1 MISMIQKRIHINRKW
16 LLSVSVMLPLC
27 FFYVAQL
34 GFPCSTFMLKR
45 GSVLIVGHNLDERGH
60 VPGVVVINKR
70 NVFKRGKSWYEIL
83 SGKPAPNPPL
93 KWISKYGSVT
103 FNPFC
108 RDFPDGGMNEAGLFI
123 EEMTLQGTSFP
134 EDESKPLVFM
144 MQWMQYVLDNYETI
158 DQVIQSAHEFTIDGW
173 TWHFFTADRKG
184 NAAVIEFLDGEVK
197 VFEKDRL
204 PVTALCNTKYN
215 AEMQSLRTYEG
226 FGGDQ
231 AIDLD
236 NKKQPRFV
244 HAAQMLKDYDP
255 SERPA
260 VEYGFDIL
268 AQLERGGTRWS
279 FVCDLKNLKAYFRT
293 SISPKIKEL
302 DLKSFDLSCQTP
314 VKMLDIHSSLT
325 GNVEKNFRDY
335 SLEYNREF
343 VKKALKE
350 LGESFENFLTSKGST
365 LNQVI
370 ERLAGFS
377 ELTRCTK

>member
-1 MISMIQKRIHINRKW
+1 MLQKRIHIYRKA
-16 LLSVSVMLPLC
+16 LLSVSILLPLC
-27 FFYVAQL
+27 FFFVAQY
-34 GFPCSTFMLKR
+34 GFPCSTFMLKK

-70 NVFKRGKSWYEIL
+70 DVFKRGKSWHEIL
-83 SGKPAPNPPL
+83 SGNPAPNPPL
-93 KWISKYGSVT
+93 EWISKYGSVT

-158 DQVIQSAHEFTIDGW
+158 DQVIQSAHDFTIDGW
-173 TWHFFTADRKG
+173 TWHFFTADRNG

-197 VFEKDRL
+197 VFKDDKL
-204 PVTALCNTKYN
+204 PVTALCNTQYN
-215 AEMQSLRTYEG
+215 AEMERLGKYKG

-231 AIDLD
+231 AMDFD
-236 NKKQPRFV
+236 NNSLPRFV
-244 HAAQMLKDYDP
+244 HAAQMLKGYDP

-268 AQLERGGTRWS
+268 TQLERGGTQWS
-279 FVCDLKNLKAYFRT
+279 FVCDLKSLKAYFRT
-293 SISPKIKEL
+293 SRASKIKEL
-302 DLKSFDLSCQTP
+302 DLKSFDLSCKTP
-314 VKMLDIHSSLT
+314 VKMLDIHSRLA
-325 GNVEKNFRDY
+325 GNVEEDFQDY
-335 SLEYNREF
+335 SLDYNRKF
-343 VKKALKE
+343 VKKALQE
-350 LGESFENFLTSKGST
+350 LGKDFENFLTSRGST

-377 ELTRCTK
+377 ELTRCQK

>member
-1 MISMIQKRIHINRKW
+1 MKSIVKKRIHVNRKG
-16 LLSVSVMLPLC
+16 LLSIFILLPLC
-27 FFYVAQL
+27 FFLVAQV
-34 GFPCSTFMLKR
+34 GFPCSTFMLKK
-45 GSVLIVGHNLDERGH
+45 GNVLIVGHNLDERGH

-70 NVFKRGKSWYEIL
+70 GVFKRGKSWSEIL
-83 SGKPAPNPPL
+83 SGKPSPNPPL
-93 KWISKYGSVT
+93 EWISNYGSVT

-123 EEMTLQGTSFP
+123 EEMTLQGTRFP

-144 MQWMQYVLDNYETI
+144 MQWMQYVLDNYETV
-158 DQVIQSAHEFTIDGW
+158 DQVIQSAHDFVIDGW
-173 TWHFFTADRKG
+173 AWHFFTADQKG
-184 NAAVIEFLDGEVK
+184 NAAVIEFLGGEVK

-204 PVTALCNTKYN
+204 PVTALCNTKYGE
-215 AEMQSLRTYEG
+215 EMQKLRKYEG

-236 NKKQPRFV
+236 DRKTSRFV
-244 HAAQMLKDYDP
+244 HAAQMLNHYDP

-293 SISPKIKEL
+293 SRSQKIKEL
-302 DLKSFDLSCQTP
+302 DLKSFDLSCETP
-314 VKMLDIHSSLT
+314 VKMLDIHSSLA
-325 GNVEKNFRDY
+325 GNVEENFREY
-335 SLEYNREF
+335 SLDYNRECI
-343 VKKALKE
+343 KKALKE
-350 LGESFENFLTSKGST
+350 LGKDFENFLTSRGST

-377 ELTRCTK
+377 ESTRCKK

>member
-1 MISMIQKRIHINRKW
+1 MIQKRIHIYRKV
-16 LLSVSVMLPLC
+16 LLSVSILLPLC
-27 FFYVAQL
+27 FFFVAQN
-34 GFPCSTFMLKR
+34 GFPCSTFMLKK

-70 NVFKRGKSWYEIL
+70 DVFKRGKSWYEIL

-93 KWISKYGSVT
+93 EWISKYGSVT

-158 DQVIQSAHEFTIDGW
+158 DQVIQSAHDFTIDGW
-173 TWHFFTADRKG
+173 TWHFFTADRNG

-197 VFEKDRL
+197 VFKEDKL
-204 PVTALCNTKYN
+204 PVTALCNIKYN
-215 AEMQSLRTYEG
+215 VEMERLGKYKG

-231 AIDLD
+231 AIDFD
-236 NKKQPRFV
+236 NNRLPRFV
-244 HAAQMLKDYDP
+244 HAAQMLKGYDP
-255 SERPA
+255 SEMPD
-260 VEYGFDIL
+260 VEYGFNIL
-268 AQLERGGTRWS
+268 TQLERGGTQWS
-279 FVCDLKNLKAYFRT
+279 FVCDLKSLKVYFRT
-293 SISPKIKEL
+293 SRASKIKEL
-302 DLKSFDLSCQTP
+302 DLNSFDLSCKTP
-314 VKMLDIHSSLT
+314 VKMLDIHSRLA
-325 GNVEKNFRDY
+325 GNVEEDFQDY
-335 SLEYNREF
+335 SLDYNRKF
-343 VKKALKE
+343 VKKAMRE
-350 LGESFENFLTSKGST
+350 LGKDFENFLTSKGST

-377 ELTRCTK
+377 ELTRCQK

>member
-1 MISMIQKRIHINRKW
+1 
-16 LLSVSVMLPLC
+16 
-27 FFYVAQL
+27 
-34 GFPCSTFMLKR
+34 MLKK
-45 GSVLIVGHNLDERGH
+45 GSTLIVGHNLDERGH

-70 NVFKRGKSWYEIL
+70 DVFKRGKSWYEIL

-93 KWISKYGSVT
+93 EWISKYGSVT

-144 MQWMQYVLDNYETI
+144 MQWMQYVLDSYETI
-158 DQVIQSAHEFTIDGW
+158 DQVIQSAQDFTIDGW
-173 TWHFFTADRKG
+173 AWHFFTADRKG

-197 VFEKDRL
+197 VFGEARL

-215 AEMQSLRTYEG
+215 EEMERLRKFEG
-226 FGGDQ
+226 FGGGQ
-231 AIDLD
+231 AIDFD
-236 NKKQPRFV
+236 NKKLPRFV

-279 FVCDLKNLKAYFRT
+279 FVCDLKSLKAYFRT
-293 SISPKIKEL
+293 SRSPKIKEL
-302 DLKSFDLSCQTP
+302 DLKSFDLSCKTP
-314 VKMLDIHSSLT
+314 VKMLDIHSLLA
-325 GNVEKNFRDY
+325 GNVEEDFRDY
-335 SLEYNREF
+335 SLDYNREF
-343 VKKALKE
+343 VKKAIREFGKD
-350 LGESFENFLTSKGST
+350 FENFLTSEGST
-365 LNQVI
+365 LDQVI
-370 ERLAGFS
+370 ERLASFS
-377 ELTRCTK
+377 ELTQCEK